1 MTGLQEKERMVLY
14 LTGSFIPY
22 QELGSYEKKEPEDCY
37 GFFEDLKTEWPKSAN
52 LLYVPCDP
60 EAVSENEHQKRRL
73 LDAFEYTNL
82 PVGEVRI
89 MDEKPDSSLKDLIA
103 WSNVI
108 YLAGGHA
115 PTQLAFMKRIGL
127 KDALLGYEGI
137 VIGLSSGSMNAA
149 YNVYLLPELK
159 GEAADPNFVRFSD
172 GLDLTN
178 IEIIPHA
185 ETIKEMTID
194 GKNVLEDI
202 VLPDSFGSRFYMISD
217 GSYFKVK
224 SGRTSFKGVG
234 EIIEDGIIT
243 PLKEGAVIPY
253 MGVYEQPVIKA
264 ILADSYDMVVSV
276 NKNSGTCEVYYLNE
290 TLWDVFESTK
300 LKFNDICFKLSQKVV
315 EEEREEFLNVMRI
328 PYVCEEIRT
337 RGDFVRTIH
346 VDLERGRRA
355 KNVRAKE
362 VPGYPD
368 WILFVYAD
376 ITKVLDHDVMT
387 DEYTRSGF
395 LDRAELFLEE
405 FADQGNYSIVYTNVK
420 GFKAVNELFGD
431 KSGDLVIFQTRDVLR
446 KYLKPVLM
454 GRLESDHFVLITADE
469 NLKDKNLKA
478 MCSQT
483 FKVESKEFNYEIRC
497 GIQSIRNSGVRVTQ
511 LIAGAKLAEK
521 NIKTGKGNALY
532 AYYDDVMKENYVKQ
546 RFLLA
551 DFERAL
557 DDNEFEPYYQPI
569 VDART
574 GEIVSAEMLIR
585 WRHKDLGMVSPGDFI
600 PVIEAEGKI
609 PSLDNFIVER
619 GMQLISRRTYKKKK
633 IVPCAMNLSRVDFY
647 DSVFIDSIFER
658 IKDLEL
664 DPTMVRFEV
673 TESAYADLEAK
684 AMDYLNKMQKQ
695 GIQIL
700 LDDYGSGMSSLSML
714 ENFSFNIIK
723 LDLGFIRKIGINE
736 KAESIIITTIGLAH
750 MIGAKVTA
758 EGVETEEQLKF
769 LRNYDC
775 DYIQGYYFYKP
786 MSEKEFEK
794 ILDK

>member
-1 MTGLQEKERMVLY
+1 MVLF

-22 QELGSYEKKEPEDCY
+22 QEMGSYEKVPPKDPY
-37 GFFEDLKTEWPKSAN
+37 GFFEELRGEWPESVN

-60 EAVSENEHQKRRL
+60 DAEAENEHQKQLL
-73 LDAFEYTNL
+73 LDAFEFENL
-82 PVGEVRI
+82 PVGDVKI
-89 MDEKPDSSLKDLIA
+89 LDGKSDAPLSDIIA

-108 YLAGGHA
+108 YLSGGHA

-127 KDALLGYEGI
+127 KEALIDYEGV
-137 VIGLSSGSMNAA
+137 VIGLSAGSMNAA
-149 YNVYLLPELK
+149 YNVYLMPELK

-185 ETIKEMTID
+185 DAMKNMVID
-194 GKNVLEDI
+194 GKNVIDDI
-202 VLPDSFGSRFYMISD
+202 VLPDSYGGRFYLITD

-224 SGRTSFKGVG
+224 NGRTKFRGVG
-234 EIIEDGIIT
+234 EIIEDGVIS

-253 MGVYEQPVIKA
+253 MGMYEQPVIKS
-264 ILADSYDMVVSV
+264 ILADGYDMIVSV
-276 NKNSGTCEVYYLNE
+276 NTTNGTCEVYYLNQN
-290 TLWDVFESTK
+290 LWSVFESTK
-300 LKFNDICFKLSQKVV
+300 LKFNDIIFKLSQKVV
-315 EEEREEFLNVMRI
+315 EENQEDFLKTMRI
-328 PYVCEEIRT
+328 PLIREEIAKT
-337 RGDFVRTIH
+337 GSFVRTIY
-346 VDLERGRRA
+346 VDVQSGRRA
-355 KNVRAKE
+355 KNIRVRE

-368 WILFVYAD
+368 WLLFVFFD
-376 ITKVLDHDVMT
+376 ITTTLDHDVMT
-387 DEYTRSGF
+387 DEYTRTGF
-395 LDRAELFLEE
+395 LDRAQLFVSELS
-405 FADQGNYSIVYTNVK
+405 GTGKYSLVYTNVK

-431 KSGDLVIFQTRDVLR
+431 KSGDMVILQTRDVLK
-446 KYLKPVLM
+446 KYLKPVII
-454 GRLESDHFVLITADE
+454 GRLESDHFALITADE
-469 NLKDKNLKA
+469 NLKEKNLKA

-483 FKVESKEFNYEIRC
+483 FRVENKEFNYEIRC
-497 GIQSIRNSGVRVTQ
+497 GIHAIKNSGVKVTQ
-511 LIAGAKLAEK
+511 LLAGAKLAEK
-521 NIKTGKGNALY
+521 NIKTGKGNLLY

-569 VDART
+569 VDAKT

-585 WRHKDLGMVSPGDFI
+585 WRHRDMGMVSPGDFV

-609 PSLDNFIVER
+609 SSLDNFIVER
-619 GMQLISRRTYKKKK
+619 GMQLILRRLSGNKNM
-633 IVPCAMNLSRVDFY
+633 VPCAMNLSRVDFY
-647 DSVFIDSIFER
+647 DSSFIESIFDR

-673 TESAYADLEAK
+673 TESAYADLETK
-684 AMDYLNKMQKQ
+684 AMDYLNKMRKQ
-695 GIQIL
+695 GIRIL

-714 ENFSFNIIK
+714 ENFSFDIIK
-723 LDLGFIRKIGINE
+723 LDIGFIRKIGINK

-786 MSEKEFEK
+786 MPENEFEK

>member
-1 MTGLQEKERMVLY
+1 MVLY

-22 QELGSYEKKEPEDCY
+22 QEMGSYEKIPPEDCY
-37 GFFEDLKTEWPKSAN
+37 GFFEDLREEWPQAAN
-52 LLYVPCDP
+52 ILYIPCDP

-202 VLPDSFGSRFYMISD
+202 VLPDSFGSRFYMITD
-217 GSYFKVK
+217 GSFFKVK

-431 KSGDLVIFQTRDVLR
+431 KSGDMVIFQTRDVLR

-497 GIQSIRNSGVRVTQ
+497 GIQSIRNSGARVTQ